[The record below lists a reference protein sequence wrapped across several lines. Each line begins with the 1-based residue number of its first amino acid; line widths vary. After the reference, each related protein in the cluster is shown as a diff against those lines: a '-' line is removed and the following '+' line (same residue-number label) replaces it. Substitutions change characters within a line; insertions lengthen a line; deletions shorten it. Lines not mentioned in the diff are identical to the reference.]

1 MPNYAF
7 INEHGVCDHEAEYS
21 IALDNPPAHAIEF
34 DPAAGSRLGMTY
46 TDGEW
51 VALEPP
57 VVPEV
62 VVVGIS
68 ADDASAEATV
78 IAADLR
84 SVDAPVGAT
93 LTFAVEL
100 CARGAVLP
108 ISRRFRMPLRSA
120 EGAAASRLIAVDF
133 VGGMAS
139 FKVALTES
147 RHWRIDEAA
156 INSDLPPG
164 QQLTFAGLDVYALEL
179 S

>member
-7 INEHGVCDHEAEYS
+7 IDENGVCNHEAEYS
-21 IALDNPPAHAIEF
+21 IALDNPPANAIEF
-34 DPAAGSRLGMTY
+34 DPAIGSRLYMTY
-46 TDGEW
+46 TNGEW
-51 VALEPP
+51 VAPPPP

-100 CARGAVLP
+100 RARGAVMPLN
-108 ISRRFRMPLRSA
+108 RRFRMPLRSA
-120 EGAAASRLIAVDF
+120 EGSASRLIAVDF
-133 VGGMAS
+133 VGGVAS
-139 FKVALTES
+139 FKVPLTES

>member
-1 MPNYAF
+1 
-7 INEHGVCDHEAEYS
+7 
-21 IALDNPPAHAIEF
+21 
-34 DPAAGSRLGMTY
+34 MTY
-46 TDGEW
+46 AAGEW
-51 VALEPP
+51 VAPPPP

-62 VVVGIS
+62 VIAGIS
-68 ADDASAEATV
+68 ADEAHADTTV
-78 IAADLR
+78 IAPDLS

-100 CARGAVLP
+100 RARGAVLP
-108 ISRRFRMPLRSA
+108 INRRFRMPLRSA
-120 EGAAASRLIAVDF
+120 EGSASRLIAVDF

-139 FKVALTES
+139 FNVALSES